1 MNILIKKIPPYPPL
15 LKGGRGDYWINN
27 DGVTLIELIVVVSVI
42 GILVVA
48 LGFTFQGWM
57 GKYKV
62 ENQIKQIYSDL
73 MNARASAMQRNR
85 EFFADFPTTTSYRIR
100 EDTDENYRSD
110 LVAGDTILQTYP
122 KTVENAVT
130 WAGGTIIFDTKGIVQ
145 PSLTP
150 LGATL
155 CVVTTNDPDYNC
167 IVISQTRINMGK
179 LTNIG
184 GACNATN
191 CVAK

>member
-1 MNILIKKIPPYPPL
+1 MKNK
-15 LKGGRGDYWINN
+15 N
-27 DGVTLIELIVVVSVI
+27 GVTLIELIVVVSVI

-48 LGFTFQGWM
+48 LGFSFQGWM
-57 GKYKV
+57 GKYRV
-62 ENQIKQIYSDL
+62 ESQIKEMYTDL

-85 EFFADFPTTTSYRIR
+85 AFFADFPTTTSYRIR
-100 EDTDENYRSD
+100 EDTNEDN
-110 LVAGDTILQTYP
+110 LPLVVAGDTILPTYP
-122 KTVENAVT
+122 KTVEYAVT
-130 WAGGTIIFDTKGIVQ
+130 WAGGTISLDTKGIMQ
-145 PSLTP
+145 PSSSP

-155 CVVTTNDPDYNC
+155 CVVSTNDPDYDC